1 MLNPTL
7 SATTAEVSSMRRQ
20 ALAWESL
27 VDVVGGNIGGQL
39 LTNPAQY
46 NTVAADPTLVV
57 GGLYEYVGDG
67 YIYRYVQFKDAVTYA
82 AGQSVEYAATTG
94 LAVTNDR
101 AGGSSVGRAAAGV
114 CLGVMTADYYG
125 FILVQGTYNLVDSGV
140 DDIVAGEILI
150 THATA
155 DGQCDGVPTWTL
167 GCIGVALAADVD
179 AANTVL
185 ATIMCM

>member
-7 SATTAEVSSMRRQ
+7 SATTAEISPIRRQ
-20 ALAWESL
+20 AIAWESL
-27 VDVVGGNIGGQL
+27 TAVVGGAIGGQL
-39 LTNPAQY
+39 LTNPSQY
-46 NTVAADPTLVV
+46 NTATADPTLVV
-57 GGLYEYVGDG
+57 GGLYEWVGDG

-114 CLGVMTADYYG
+114 CLGVMTQNYYG
-125 FILVQGTYNLVDSGV
+125 FILVQGTYNLATSGA
-140 DDIVAGEILI
+140 DDIAAGEILI
-150 THATA
+150 THATT
-155 DGQCDGVPTWTL
+155 DGTVDGVSTWTL

-179 AANTVL
+179 AADTVL
-185 ATIMCM
+185 AVVQCL